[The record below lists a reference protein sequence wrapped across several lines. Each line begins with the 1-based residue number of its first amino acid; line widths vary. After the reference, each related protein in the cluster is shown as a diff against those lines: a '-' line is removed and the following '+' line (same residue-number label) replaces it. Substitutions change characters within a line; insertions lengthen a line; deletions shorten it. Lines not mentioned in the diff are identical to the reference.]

1 MFSYSFIFVLF
12 QTFLEADADPGNDF
26 LHNNSIHLHVPE
38 GATPKVII
46 IFLFNDGTELL
57 YFFHLCTL

>member
-46 IFLFNDGTELL
+46 G
-57 YFFHLCTL
+57 FFV